1 MESNGEEENYEG
13 GDDRDY
19 PEVSENDIQNQNENN
34 DKLNINKKIESSRD
48 EILPKEDKV
57 NDKQTKEN
65 MLSKDEEQKGQTEQN
80 TNKPNGEEK
89 KEQEEEKK
97 SEDLLETLEK
107 KVKVEIVPYK
117 ISSSYPSM
125 LLAALEKSKRLR
137 PKNLLGKEM
146 GDITRTIDEL
156 KKDEEY
162 QLKLEQLEDKNL
174 EVKERDDKT
183 HLSSYKQSANDGKT
197 VIQDPFA
204 VFHGAETAYIDQF
217 YKLSDLF
224 VICPLYYN
232 YRISLEYCIG
242 EKDGKKEY
250 AA

>member
-19 PEVSENDIQNQNENN
+19 PEVSENEIQNQNENN

-80 TNKPNGEEK
+80 TNKQNGEEK

-125 LLAALEKSKRLR
+125 LLATLEKSKRLR
-137 PKNLLGKEM
+137 PKNLLGREM

-156 KKDEEY
+156 KKM
-162 QLKLEQLEDKNL
+162 KNI
-174 EVKERDDKT
+174 
-183 HLSSYKQSANDGKT
+183 N
-197 VIQDPFA
+197 
-204 VFHGAETAYIDQF
+204 
-217 YKLSDLF
+217 
-224 VICPLYYN
+224 
-232 YRISLEYCIG
+232 
-242 EKDGKKEY
+242 
-250 AA
+250 